1 MGLFFLLPCPNSFRK
16 VYNMK
21 RTIATIIAA
30 STLLAGC
37 ATGPNAQTGL
47 VLGGILG
54 AAAGGIIGHQK
65 GRGLEGAALGA
76 GIGAI
81 GGNVY
86 GNGVD
91 QQSTQYQRQPQV
103 HYVTPAPQ
111 IRERHYHHQRTVY
124 ICD

>member
-1 MGLFFLLPCPNSFRK
+1 
-16 VYNMK
+16 MK

-81 GGNVY
+81 GGNAY

-91 QQSTQYQRQPQV
+91 QHMYYQRPSYYQPQAQ
-103 HYVTPAPQ
+103 YITPAPQ
-111 IRERHYHHQRTVY
+111 IQERHYHHQRTVY